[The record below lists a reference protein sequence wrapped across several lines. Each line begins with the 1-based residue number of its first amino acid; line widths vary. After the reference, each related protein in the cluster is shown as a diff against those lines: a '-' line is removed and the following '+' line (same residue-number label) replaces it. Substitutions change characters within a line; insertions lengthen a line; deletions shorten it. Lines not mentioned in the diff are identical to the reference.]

1 MRVKVIARG
10 MAQSDEVHSGGSYL
24 SQNELR
30 LHFVLSTPPQS
41 IASKVAGPLE
51 NWTHSRIFPS
61 TSSIPLW
68 KGPASFRPEGFCP
81 NPAAQSKL
89 AASPQ
94 SLPQPAGRPWRP
106 TSLAMNRAH
115 LLFFPK
121 CKISTEG
128 PFALKKRLLHF
139 LFAAT
144 PPHVSLAGGPKRGFE
159 PP

>member
-1 MRVKVIARG
+1 MTTTSTAGRTGSQPVSPGTKNNQLAIGMRVKVIARG

-30 LHFVLSTPPQS
+30 LHFVLRIPPKS

-89 AASPQ
+89 AASPAIVA
-94 SLPQPAGRPWRP
+94 PTGPRAVRGGQPP
-106 TSLAMNRAH
+106 LQ
-115 LLFFPK
+115 
-121 CKISTEG
+121 
-128 PFALKKRLLHF
+128 
-139 LFAAT
+139 
-144 PPHVSLAGGPKRGFE
+144 
-159 PP
+159 

>member
-1 MRVKVIARG
+1 MTTASTAGRTGSQPVSPGTKNNQLAIGMRVKVIARG

-89 AASPQ
+89 AASPAIVAPARGPSVAANLPCNESCAS
-94 SLPQPAGRPWRP
+94 SL
-106 TSLAMNRAH
+106 
-115 LLFFPK
+115 FPK
-121 CKISTEG
+121 
-128 PFALKKRLLHF
+128 
-139 LFAAT
+139 
-144 PPHVSLAGGPKRGFE
+144 V
-159 PP
+159 